1 MEQVIDVNDLNQQ
14 QMDVSDE
21 EMPQNPMSFPPV
33 DVKVVVSRSAPFV
46 GWKMDDRIGVDSLS
60 WLCRVH

>member
-1 MEQVIDVNDLNQQ
+1 
-14 QMDVSDE
+14 
-21 EMPQNPMSFPPV
+21 MSFPPV